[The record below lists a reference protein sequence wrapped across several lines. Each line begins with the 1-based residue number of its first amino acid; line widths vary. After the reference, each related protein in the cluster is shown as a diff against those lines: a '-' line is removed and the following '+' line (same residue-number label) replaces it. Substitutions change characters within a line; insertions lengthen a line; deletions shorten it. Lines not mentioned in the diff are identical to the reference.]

1 MIVINSSDRRFGI
14 PGADFVFGVEADAGS
29 ETKRFQCPRYVGND
43 LDIAGSFVRINYRNA
58 NGEIDSYL
66 VDDVTIDGD
75 NVTFSWVLSP
85 KVVMYKGS
93 IKFVMCVVGPDT
105 KVKWH
110 TTLGAGRVLEGLE
123 PDSAIVE
130 EGTAD
135 VVAQLIAMV
144 EAQTA
149 AVETTGAEWVANVKS
164 EGATQVNNVR
174 TAAETAEAA
183 SVAEIEAK
191 GVNTLASI
199 PEDYTA
205 LSRAVRGHAGA
216 IVCEAEGE
224 TITLSD
230 SSNLPMQGL
239 RIFGRSTQD
248 GTPTPEAPVEIVS
261 VEAPTVS
268 VCGKNLVRFSTASLT
283 ESGITATKTDDGGV
297 LINGTATADVCFC
310 FDFHNRICYQG
321 VELIASLDNAM
332 TGVEMVVGY
341 IREDAT
347 FLEGLTVVKTAEA
360 AFVYPAEA
368 YKTRKYIL
376 VKSGMACNN
385 LTVYPMIRPATAVTG
400 FEAPTAQAWAV
411 TTTHTLPGIPVTSGG
426 NYTDSNGQQWICDEV
441 DLERGVYIKRIGT
454 VALTGGESWSLN
466 SQGTEAGVNAYH
478 FIKNGDLMLH
488 SRGYCTHFKNGG
500 GWSEGLPSTL
510 NTFWVAN
517 DHVAVFK
524 TDGTQ
529 PLQEFKDWIR
539 AAHEGGNPVTLH
551 YVSKSPVETPL
562 SETELAAYRALHTN
576 KPNTTILNDAG
587 AHMAV
592 AYAADTKLYI
602 DNKIAALTA

>member
-1 MIVINSSDRRFGI
+1 LIVINSSDRRFGI

-93 IKFVMCVVGPDT
+93 VKFVMCVVGPDT

-144 EAQTA
+144 EAQ
-149 AVETTGAEWVANVKS
+149 VENVKS
-164 EGATQVNNVR
+164 EGATQVQAVKA
-174 TAAETAEAA
+174 AAEAAEAA

-205 LSRAVRGHAGA
+205 LSKAARGHAGA

-224 TITLSD
+224 AITLND

-248 GTPTPEAPVEIVS
+248 GVPTPEAPVEIVS
-261 VEAPTVS
+261 IVNPTIS
-268 VCGKNLVRFSTASLT
+268 VDEQTLALAR
-283 ESGITATKTDDGGV
+283 
-297 LINGTATADVCFC
+297 
-310 FDFHNRICYQG
+310 
-321 VELIASLDNAM
+321 
-332 TGVEMVVGY
+332 
-341 IREDAT
+341 
-347 FLEGLTVVKTAEA
+347 
-360 AFVYPAEA
+360 
-368 YKTRKYIL
+368 
-376 VKSGMACNN
+376 
-385 LTVYPMIRPATAVTG
+385 
-400 FEAPTAQAWAV
+400 
-411 TTTHTLPGIPVTSGG
+411 TLPGIPVTSGG
-426 NYTDSNGQQWICDEV
+426 NYTDSDGQQWICDEV
-441 DLERGVYIKRIGT
+441 DLERGVYVQRTYSYVLDGKNALAFKNDGSAGSYLYYT
-454 VALTGGESWSLN
+454 PAPVAKK
-466 SQGTEAGVNAYH
+466 NAE
-478 FIKNGDLMLH
+478 
-488 SRGYCTHFKNGG
+488 GYCTHFAHVDAYPEKRPFEFNLTRLHAVLINGANIVSG
-500 GWSEGLPSTL
+500 DNATLTDSSEFNNWLYAQYEAGS
-510 NTFWVAN
+510 
-517 DHVAVFK
+517 
-524 TDGTQ
+524 
-529 PLQEFKDWIR
+529 
-539 AAHEGGNPVTLH
+539 PVTIR
-551 YVSKSPVETPL
+551 YVLATPIETPL

-602 DNKIAALTA
+602 DNKIKEALQ